1 MTLDSD
7 NVRVAVSGAVYVAP
21 IGSPAPSYSDD
32 ALDAAY
38 TDLGYVSSDGITETL
53 DRSTTQIRSWQNASL
68 VREVISE
75 GTYSV
80 SMTFIETN
88 EEVLA
93 LYYGSAVTAGGEVSI
108 DPRTSGGRQSF
119 VIDVLDG
126 SSIER
131 VHIPT
136 GEVTSIGER
145 TLASGEAIGYEVTI
159 TAYADETETVA
170 NKFFSDFG
178 STEPA

>member
-1 MTLDSD
+1 MALDSD

-21 IGSPAPSYSDD
+21 VGTTAPEYSDD
-32 ALDAAY
+32 ALDSAFK
-38 TDLGYVSSDGITETL
+38 DLGYVSSDGVTESV
-53 DRSTTQIRSWQNASL
+53 DRSTTQIRSWQDSSL
-68 VREVISE
+68 VREVTSE

-88 EEVLA
+88 EDVLA
-93 LYYGSAVTAGGEVSI
+93 LYYGSAVSASGEVTI
-108 DPRTSGGRQSF
+108 DPRESGGRQAF
-119 VIDVLDG
+119 VIDVIDRN
-126 SSIER
+126 SIER
-131 VHIPT
+131 IYIPT

-159 TAYADETETVA
+159 TAYADATQTVA
-170 NKFFSDFG
+170 TKFFSDFG